1 MDITLERLEVEEGA
15 RRTISKKYLNVQ
27 APDIIHFVFNVTRTP
42 AHGSLDILAPNKV
55 DIIRANTTFFTSD
68 EIEQDRVVYNH
79 DDSESRR
86 DTFHF
91 VATAASAAS
100 AATSTSA
107 SSGPMSREGFQYVAV
122 FHVAVVLRNDQTP
135 TRVVDK
141 VFQVVEGGQKLL
153 TDHDLLFVDLD
164 IDTRPEDIR

>member
-1 MDITLERLEVEEGA
+1 MRGQRVAFILKNSWQLV
-15 RRTISKKYLNVQ
+15 I
-27 APDIIHFVFNVTRTP
+27 PVFSLLASVT
-42 AHGSLDILAPNKV
+42 
-55 DIIRANTTFFTSD
+55 
-68 EIEQDRVVYNH
+68 
-79 DDSESRR
+79 SRR
-86 DTFHF
+86 HD
-91 VATAASAAS
+91 
-100 AATSTSA
+100 
-107 SSGPMSREGFQYVAV
+107 RFQYVAV

>member
-1 MDITLERLEVEEGA
+1 MFLCTGE
-15 RRTISKKYLNVQ
+15 
-27 APDIIHFVFNVTRTP
+27 
-42 AHGSLDILAPNKV
+42 
-55 DIIRANTTFFTSD
+55 
-68 EIEQDRVVYNH
+68 RVVYKH

-91 VATAASAAS
+91 VATAASAA
-100 AATSTSA
+100 AATSA